1 MMNVKNE
8 LKAAMWLEFQ
18 IESNW
23 TSPLIFA
30 IYNILKPVGAAL
42 VLVAMFYVVVGAW
55 TGNSLAFMYVGNAF
69 YMILAQ
75 TLFSIGW
82 IVHDD
87 REHYSTLR
95 YLYISPT
102 PYFRYLVG
110 RSITRYSLSIVPMC
124 VLLLLGLALK
134 IEYRFNLLLLT
145 FALILGFVFIVGTA
159 LLISGINLLTARH
172 GGAIGEAFAGI
183 FYLASG
189 VVFPV
194 ALLPGWAQQI
204 ALVFPTT
211 YWFSIIRI
219 AVLGYESDKFM
230 GGFSV
235 PDLCLYLTTLS
246 FVYFFLAYL
255 LFRFADTLARKLGIL
270 DMSTTY

>member
-1 MMNVKNE
+1 MMS
-8 LKAAMWLEFQ
+8 LKTSMWLEFQ

-23 TSPLIFA
+23 TSPFIFA
-30 IYNILKPVGAAL
+30 IYNIIKPVGAAL
-42 VLVAMFYVVVGAW
+42 VLVAMFYVVAGKL
-55 TGNSLAFMYVGNAF
+55 TGTALEFMYVGNAF
-69 YMILAQ
+69 YMLLAQ

-87 REHYSTLR
+87 REHYATLR

-102 PYFRYLVG
+102 PYFKYLFG
-110 RSITRYSLSIVPMC
+110 RSITRYALSLIPVL
-124 VLLLLGLALK
+124 VLLLLGLAFK
-134 IEYRFNLLLLT
+134 IQYRINLLLL
-145 FALILGFVFIVGTA
+145 AIVLLLGFFFIVGTA

-194 ALLPGWAQQI
+194 SILPAWAQQI
-204 ALVFPTT
+204 ALTLPTT
-211 YWFSIIRI
+211 YWFSLIRI
-219 AVLGYESDKFM
+219 AVLGNE
-230 GGFSV
+230 
-235 PDLCLYLTTLS
+235 PDALLSAFPLSNLILYLVLLS
-246 FVYFFLAYL
+246 IVYFAAAFLVFKL
-255 LFRFADTLARKLGIL
+255 ADGLARKLGIL

>member
-1 MMNVKNE
+1 MGVKE
-8 LKAAMWLEFQ
+8 TLKASMWLEFQ

-23 TSPLIFA
+23 TSPFVFA
-30 IYNILKPVGAAL
+30 IYNIFKPVGAAL
-42 VLVAMFYVVVGAW
+42 LLVAMFYVVSGKL
-55 TGNSLAFMYVGNAF
+55 TGTGLAFMYVGNAF

-110 RSITRYSLSIVPMC
+110 RSITRYLLSLVPMG
-124 VLLLLGLALK
+124 VLLLIGLLFK
-134 IEYRFNLLLLT
+134 INYVFNLPLLGFVL
-145 FALILGFVFIVGTA
+145 FVGFVFIVGTA
-159 LLISGINLLTARH
+159 LLISGINLVTARH

-194 ALLPGWAQQI
+194 AILPSWAQQI

-211 YWFSIIRI
+211 YWFSMVRI
-219 AVLGYESDKFM
+219 AVLGTENDAFM
-230 GGFSV
+230 AGFS
-235 PDLCLYLTTLS
+235 LTNLTISLIILS
-246 FVYFFLAYL
+246 FIYFLLAYL
-255 LFRFADTLARKLGIL
+255 VFQLADILARKLGIL

>member
-1 MMNVKNE
+1 MNTKAE
-8 LKAAMWLEFQ
+8 LKTAMWLEFQ

-23 TSPLIFA
+23 TSPFIFA
-30 IYNILKPVGAAL
+30 IYNIFKPVGAAL
-42 VLVAMFYVVVGAW
+42 LLVAMFYVVAGSW

-102 PYFRYLVG
+102 PYFRYLIG
-110 RSITRYSLSIVPMC
+110 RSITRYGLSIVPML
-124 VLLLLGLALK
+124 VLLLLGLVFKL
-134 IEYRFNLLLLT
+134 EYHFNLLLLG
-145 FALILGFVFIVGTA
+145 FALLLGFVFIVGTA
-159 LLISGINLLTARH
+159 LIISGINLLTARH

-194 ALLPGWAQQI
+194 AILPGWAQQI
-204 ALVFPTT
+204 ALAFPTT

-219 AVLGYESDKFM
+219 AVLGYEPDAFM
-230 GGFSV
+230 SAFSL
-235 PDLCLYLTTLS
+235 PELCIYLTLLSCLY
-246 FVYFFLAYL
+246 FFIAYL
-255 LFRFADTLARKLGIL
+255 VFRFADTVARKLGIL